1 MNLTHRPLCFAADG
15 LIWEKCLRR
24 MKVFNSFENVSNT
37 TDYCTEHAI
46 VYHGAFEKL
55 QNE

>member
-1 MNLTHRPLCFAADG
+1 
-15 LIWEKCLRR
+15 

>member
-1 MNLTHRPLCFAADG
+1 
-15 LIWEKCLRR
+15 
-24 MKVFNSFENVSNT
+24 MKVFNSFENVLGEGRFPNT

-46 VYHGAFEKL
+46 VYHDAFEKL